1 MTEQQAAEKTIQERL
16 NARCESLEQYLFDCF
31 MDAKYANAAS
41 KAGSVVFLLKR
52 DVETLLE
59 ETAKL
64 SGVQFQKGQRW
75 ISVEDELPAAG
86 ERVLTWLQGAKLTSE
101 ERNEMFVGYKMNEK
115 NDVWIVGN
123 AFSFDLGK
131 VTHWQKLPP
140 SPPKNDKV

>member
-1 MTEQQAAEKTIQERL
+1 MTTEEQAAQHHYPTTNDPIEEHMREYKR
-16 NARCESLEQYLFDCF
+16 
-31 MDAKYANAAS
+31 AA
-41 KAGSVVFLLKR
+41 F
-52 DVETLLE
+52 
-59 ETAKL
+59 L
-64 SGVQFQKGQRW
+64 SGVSWQKENGW
-75 ISVEDELPAAG
+75 ISVEDELPAVG
-86 ERVLTWLQGAKLTSE
+86 ERVLTWLQGAKLTGE